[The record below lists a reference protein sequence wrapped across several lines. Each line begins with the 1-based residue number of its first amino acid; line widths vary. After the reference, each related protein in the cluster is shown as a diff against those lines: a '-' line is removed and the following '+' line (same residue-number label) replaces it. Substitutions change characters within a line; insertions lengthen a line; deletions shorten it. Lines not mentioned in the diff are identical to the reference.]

1 MIGPSCAGRNAPSV
15 LIATTALVSVGIVGT
30 ASAQCT
36 NTVTNPAQSATLNA
50 VGGGVAST
58 ANSILSVVNTMDT
71 AFLAQG
77 TAFVTSP
84 PSSTPDQPGGGVWAR
99 EVFGRATTE
108 STGTTNGAVVS
119 GATVPNA
126 ITCNSSVRQEF
137 GGVQVGADVARLNV
151 GGSGAQLFFGLT
163 GGVGRAV
170 ASDNTSTFS
179 GTFTVPFVGAYGA
192 LVYGDFLADLMVRD
206 NFYSME
212 ISNPS
217 ISLHDQSLNASG
229 PSISGNVIYH
239 FQIPNSAWSIE
250 PSIGFVHSEVRVD
263 PLSIRG
269 NLTASETTLS
279 GGETPPGTLSF
290 EDIKSTL
297 GRAGVRV
304 GTSLT
309 AGNLALAPFL
319 TASVWHEFEP
329 SSAATFTSDPS
340 FSTNFQQMTSRIG
353 TYGQYSAG
361 VSGELIGTGWAGY
374 ARVDFRD
381 GKNIESVSVNGGLR
395 YSFDPRQFGAGAM
408 GADISKTAPL
418 YKAPP
423 APAAATFTWT
433 GCYLGAQGGA
443 GWGRSDNNVTLKSS
457 QTTFPFGPSSGLAD
471 ETPADFSS
479 RPRGELFGGQLGCNY
494 QFGTWVIGIEGE
506 GWSSNMKQTTL
517 NFGTEDPTPDPH
529 RLEASNLWDAALSAR
544 FGIAID
550 RAFLYGKLGLAYGE
564 FQYAFTDATDN
575 HDFNVGTT
583 QVGGI
588 FGAGAEYSITQNWS
602 ARIEYDWV
610 NYGTNTVNTH
620 LTIPGNFL
628 SGTITPYSFSVKET
642 TSIIKAGVNF
652 KFGT

>member
-1 MIGPSCAGRNAPSV
+1 MGLSCAGGNAPLV

-30 ASAQCT
+30 ARAQCS
-36 NTVTNPAQSATLNA
+36 NSATNPVQSATLNA

-77 TAFVTSP
+77 TAFVTTP
-84 PSSTPDQPGGGVWAR
+84 ATSTPDQPTGGVWAR
-99 EVFGRATTE
+99 EVFGRSTTQ

-119 GATVPNA
+119 GATVPNT

-137 GGVQVGADVARLNV
+137 GGVQVGADVGRLDL
-151 GGSGAQLFFGLT
+151 GASGANLFFGLT

-170 ASDNTSTFS
+170 ASDNNATFS
-179 GTFTVPFVGAYGA
+179 GTFSVPFVGGYSMLTYGN
-192 LVYGDFLADLMVRD
+192 FLADLMVRE

-212 ISNPS
+212 TSNP
-217 ISLHDQSLNASG
+217 IITLHDQSLNAIG
-229 PSISGNVIYH
+229 TSISGNVLYH
-239 FQIPNSAWSIE
+239 FGIPSSTWSIE
-250 PSIGFVHSEVRVD
+250 PSIGFVHSDVRVD
-263 PLSIRG
+263 ALSIPG
-269 NLTASETTLS
+269 NLHAGDITGT
-279 GGETPPGTLSF
+279 GGLTPPGTLSL

-319 TASVWHEFEP
+319 TASIWHEFEP
-329 SSAATFTSDPS
+329 GSAATFSSGAP
-340 FSTNFQQMTSRIG
+340 FNTNFQQITSRIG

-361 VSGELIGTGWAGY
+361 VAGELTGTGWAGY
-374 ARVDFRD
+374 ARLDFRE

-395 YSFDPRQFGAGAM
+395 YSFDPRQFGAPVMA
-408 GADISKTAPL
+408 ADAAKAAPS

-423 APAAATFTWT
+423 APAAAAFTWT

-443 GWGRSDNNVTLKSS
+443 GWGRSVNNAAS
-457 QTTFPFGPSSGLAD
+457 PSNRLAD

-479 RPRGELFGGQLGCNY
+479 RPRGGLIGGQLGCNY
-494 QFGTWVIGIEGE
+494 QVGTWVIGIEGE
-506 GWSSNMKQTTL
+506 GWSSNMKQTTTHL
-517 NFGTEDPTPDPH
+517 TNEDLALSPDSH
-529 RLEASNLWDAALSAR
+529 KLEASNSWDAALSAR
-544 FGIAID
+544 FGIAVD
-550 RAFLYGKLGLAYGE
+550 RMFLYGKLGLAYGE
-564 FQYAFTDATDN
+564 FQYAFTDAVDN
-575 HDFNVGTT
+575 HDFNVGTN

-588 FGAGAEYSITQNWS
+588 FGAGAEYGITQNWT

-610 NYGTNTVNTH
+610 NFGTHTVNTH
-620 LTIPGNFL
+620 LTQPSSFL
-628 SGTITPYSFSVKET
+628 SGSTNPYSFSVKET

>member
-1 MIGPSCAGRNAPSV
+1 
-15 LIATTALVSVGIVGT
+15 
-30 ASAQCT
+30 
-36 NTVTNPAQSATLNA
+36 
-50 VGGGVAST
+50 
-58 ANSILSVVNTMDT
+58 MDT
-71 AFLAQG
+71 AFLTQG

-84 PSSTPDQPGGGVWAR
+84 SSSTPDQPGGGVWAR

-119 GATVPNA
+119 GATVPNT
-126 ITCNSSVRQEF
+126 ITCDSSVRQEF
-137 GGVQVGADVARLNV
+137 GGVQVGADLGRLNL
-151 GGSGAQLFFGLT
+151 GASGANVFFGLT
-163 GGVGRAV
+163 GGVGRAN
-170 ASDNTSTFS
+170 ASENNSAFS

-192 LVYGDFLADLMVRD
+192 LVYGNFLADLMVRG
-206 NFYSME
+206 NFYSMDV
-212 ISNPS
+212 SNAS
-217 ISLHDQSLNASG
+217 IALHDQSLKASG
-229 PSISGNVIYH
+229 ASISGNVLYH
-239 FQIPNSAWSIE
+239 FQIPNSTWSIE
-250 PSIGFVHSEVRVD
+250 PSIGFVHSDVRVD
-263 PLSIRG
+263 PLSIPG
-269 NLTASETTLS
+269 NLRAGETTLS

-329 SSAATFTSDPS
+329 SSAATFSSDPAFNTS
-340 FSTNFQQMTSRIG
+340 FQQMTSRIG

-361 VSGELIGTGWAGY
+361 VAGELIGTGWAGY

-418 YKAPP
+418 YKVPP
-423 APAAATFTWT
+423 APAVAPFTWT

-443 GWGRSDNNVTLKSS
+443 GWGRSDNNVTLRSGSS
-457 QTTFPFGPSSGLAD
+457 QTINPPPFGTRAGLAD
-471 ETPADFSS
+471 EDPADFSS
-479 RPRGELFGGQLGCNY
+479 RPRGELIGGQLGCNY

-517 NFGTEDPTPDPH
+517 NSGMEDLPIVDSH
-529 RLEASNLWDAALSAR
+529 KLETRSLWDTALSAR
-544 FGIAID
+544 FGFAID
-550 RAFLYGKLGLAYGE
+550 RAFLYGKLGLAYGA
-564 FQYAFTDATDN
+564 FQYAFTDANDN

-588 FGAGAEYSITQNWS
+588 FGAGAEYGITQNWS

-610 NYGTNTVNTH
+610 NYGTNTVTTH